1 MKTETK
7 LPSNVCRSGLMRKYI
22 DSRTEGTLPR
32 SHFTIRQSGGLGP
45 VSVSPIVGSPLLK
58 KYSSTYPIEF
68 VAKFRNASPP
78 KKIILKF
85 WYLKI
90 GSLQMQLVKLGCS
103 RMGYYE
109 ALNPTCNQCPHRRCR
124 QKRSSCDQRHSW
136 KLEESRILSHPQ
148 MLDNTRRL
156 SFWSLKGEGSLPDL

>member
-1 MKTETK
+1 M
-7 LPSNVCRSGLMRKYI
+7 GKYI

-78 KKIILKF
+78 QKNYIEILVF
-85 WYLKI
+85 ENWVFVDAV
-90 GSLQMQLVKLGCS
+90 GWVTM
-103 RMGYYE
+103 R
-109 ALNPTCNQCPHRRCR
+109 P
-124 QKRSSCDQRHSW
+124 
-136 KLEESRILSHPQ
+136 
-148 MLDNTRRL
+148 
-156 SFWSLKGEGSLPDL
+156 